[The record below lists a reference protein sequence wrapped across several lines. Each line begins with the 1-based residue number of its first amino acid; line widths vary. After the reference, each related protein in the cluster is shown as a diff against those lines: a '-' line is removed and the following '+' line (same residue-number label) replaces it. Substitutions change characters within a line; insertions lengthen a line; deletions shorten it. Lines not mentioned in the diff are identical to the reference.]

1 MIWKFLINVRQRSL
15 GKTVYCGNIRL
26 LTTRRTKAGKVVP
39 AICCF
44 CTSKDTG
51 TYWFIFQASINKTSA
66 PRIFVNPQTKFVVL
80 KQT

>member
-15 GKTVYCGNIRL
+15 GKTVYCGSLFTIHDFV
-26 LTTRRTKAGKVVP
+26 AGKVLP

-44 CTSKDTG
+44 CTSKDIG